1 MRIASPY
8 ALGATLYI
16 PALHEAIPDIVAGRK
31 YAGVRS
37 VVLCLEDALREDQV
51 ETGLANLERVLDR
64 LAAEA
69 SEPSARP
76 RIFVRPRHVGMAA
89 AMAAWPGIGQID
101 GFVAPKVRPGG
112 LDVWIRA
119 VDGTDLVLMPTLET
133 REMLDAVAVR
143 DFRDELLAHDPARI
157 LALRIG
163 GNDLMG
169 CLGLRRTRGT
179 TLYQGPL
186 LYTISML
193 VGILSPAG
201 FALTAPVCDII
212 DDDETLRAEARQDV
226 AFGLVGK
233 AAIHP
238 RQIAPI
244 EDAFA
249 VSALDHEAAR
259 QILAEDAA
267 AVFKLDGAMCEAS
280 THRPWADRIIAR
292 AAFYGVAEAGLHSVA
307 A

>member
-16 PALHEAIPDIVAGRK
+16 PALHEAIPDIVSGRK
-31 YAGVRS
+31 YPGLKS
-37 VVLCLEDALREDQV
+37 VALCLEDALREDDV
-51 ETGLANLERVLDR
+51 ERGLANLETVLGG
-64 LAAEA
+64 LAQQ
-69 SEPSARP
+69 PHGGP
-76 RIFVRPRHVGMAA
+76 RIFVRPRNVGMAA
-89 AMAAWPGIGQID
+89 AMAAWPGIARID
-101 GFVAPKVRPGG
+101 GFIAPKVRPGG
-112 LDVWIRA
+112 LGVWIRA
-119 VDGTDLVLMPTLET
+119 VAGTDLLLMPTLET

-143 DFRDELLAHDPARI
+143 EFRDELLAHDPARI

-169 CLGLRRTRGT
+169 CLGLRRTRGV
-179 TLYQGPL
+179 TLYEGPL

-201 FALTAPVCDII
+201 FAMTAPVCEII
-212 DDDETLRAEARQDV
+212 DDDETLRAEARHDV

-244 EDAFA
+244 EQAFA
-249 VSALDHEAAR
+249 VSAPDFEAAR

-280 THRPWADRIIAR
+280 THRPWADRILQR
-292 AAFYGVAEAGLHSVA
+292 AEFYGVAEPDLHSVA